1 MERRRFPTATTRS
14 RLVSASSP
22 DTAPSPPPNPADG
35 IFWWHGL
42 VAAADGAFALTG
54 DGRITRWNLA
64 AARITGY
71 EADEVLSRRCCDVFV
86 GRDAKGDRFCSASCR
101 LLGQIRNGEP
111 VETFDLQTTSKA
123 GRPIWLNMST
133 VVLPVADAKVPLVIR
148 TFRDITAVKD
158 VLALIRHRLAGT
170 PAKDDP
176 IGRLTR
182 REVEVLRLM
191 ASGATNRALAQR
203 LHVSPATIRNHT
215 HNIFEKLGVPN
226 RLAAAT
232 YAISQLLT

>member
-1 MERRRFPTATTRS
+1 MERRGLPSATNRS
-14 RLVSASSP
+14 RQVSVSSL
-22 DTAPSPPPNPADG
+22 DVARRLEPNPADG
-35 IFWWHGL
+35 IFWWRGL

-54 DGRITRWNLA
+54 DGRIALWNLA

-71 EADEVLSRRCCDVFV
+71 EAHEVLRRSCCDVFV
-86 GRDAKGDRFCSASCR
+86 GRNAKGDRFCSASCR
-101 LLGQIRNGEP
+101 LLGQVRTGEP

-123 GRPIWLNMST
+123 GRAIWLNMST
-133 VVLPVADAKVPLVIR
+133 VVLPVADAQVPHVIR

-158 VLALIRHRLAGT
+158 VLALIRHRLAGP
-170 PAKDDP
+170 PATDDP

-182 REVEVLRLM
+182 REVEVLRFM

-226 RLAAAT
+226 RLAAVT
-232 YAISQLLT
+232 YAISQLLI

>member
-1 MERRRFPTATTRS
+1 MERRRFPTPTTRS
-14 RLVSASSP
+14 RLVSASSL

-54 DGRITRWNLA
+54 DGRITLWNLA

-71 EADEVLSRRCCDVFV
+71 EADEVLGRRCCDVFV

-133 VVLPVADAKVPLVIR
+133 VVLPVADAKVPRVIR

-158 VLALIRHRLAGT
+158 VLGLIRHRLAGM

-182 REVEVLRLM
+182 REVEVLRFM
-191 ASGATNRALAQR
+191 ASGLTNRALAQR
-203 LHVSPATIRNHT
+203 LHVSSATIRNHT

-232 YAISQLLT
+232 YAISQLLI